1 MTLSRRRTW
10 TALDPNVAK
19 IIARRYGE
27 DNIPELVR
35 ILEEASR
42 DAFGA
47 GVGREG
53 RMIFF
58 WTPAS
63 VSLDFRNGFDEP
75 FRLFGSV
82 GLAKCDFALRRA
94 ARGQVREGGATIE
107 TICPRA
113 RTHART
119 VPVRSPISWPRA
131 LGAAA
136 VRVSRPHLQPITNEV
151 RGINK
156 VVSDTSG
163 KPPATIERE

>member
-58 WTPAS
+58 
-63 VSLDFRNGFDEP
+63 
-75 FRLFGSV
+75 
-82 GLAKCDFALRRA
+82 
-94 ARGQVREGGATIE
+94 
-107 TICPRA
+107 
-113 RTHART
+113 
-119 VPVRSPISWPRA
+119 
-131 LGAAA
+131 
-136 VRVSRPHLQPITNEV
+136 
-151 RGINK
+151 
-156 VVSDTSG
+156 
-163 KPPATIERE
+163 